1 MPVGPTVPAN
11 LTRGRMTDPGPV
23 IDRLFFSNLQGCW
36 DNVTDDPSDVWAGL
50 CGRKVRIRFSDDR
63 LRAGLTMAFRHA
75 LCEPSEHTD
84 LTILVGCGNTM
95 SLPDLP
101 VPGNAFGRRCE
112 LHTKP
117 GSGLTASFMLGPDI
131 LSILDHERSTALYWI
146 RNGTSLPAFEQAA
159 PFRHILHWYLRERGW
174 ILVHAAAIGRK
185 NRGVLICGKGGSGK
199 STLAAATWGQSGWQF
214 AGDDY
219 CAVSMQS
226 PHQAFPIYPTAKLT
240 TQSMS
245 MLGLTPTGKSVKDEE
260 KTVWMAQ
267 THCPHQ
273 IPKQLTVCALVIPVP
288 SGETKPPVQSSPA
301 TAMRHLVISTLYQ
314 MPFAGTEDHRR
325 LTALVRKL
333 PAWEMPVKEGHPRS
347 AVPFLSEL
355 LSSTGEA
362 SP

>member
-1 MPVGPTVPAN
+1 MPVGPAVPAN
-11 LTRGRMTDPGPV
+11 LTRGRMTDARNP
-23 IDRLFFSNLQGCW
+23 IDRSFFRDLQGCW
-36 DNVTDDPSDVWAGL
+36 KAVTDHPSDVMIAL
-50 CGRKVRIRFSDDR
+50 CGQTVRIRFSDDR

-95 SLPDLP
+95 SLPDRP

-199 STLAAATWGQSGWQF
+199 STLAAATWRQSGWQF

-219 CAVSMQS
+219 CAVSTRA
-226 PHQAFPIYPTAKLT
+226 PHQIFPVYPTAKLT
-240 TQSMS
+240 VPTMRMLSLQQSRS
-245 MLGLTPTGKSVKDEE
+245 TVFDGE
-260 KTVWMAQ
+260 KAVWMAHD
-267 THCPHQ
+267 HCPER
-273 IPKQLTVCALVIPVP
+273 IPEYLKPVGLIIPSRTREP
-288 SGETKPPVQSSPA
+288 APPTRLSPA
-301 TAMRHLVISTLYQ
+301 VAARHLVISTLYQ
-314 MPFAGTEDHRR
+314 MPFANTADHQELAE
-325 LTALVRKL
+325 LTRTL
-333 PAWEMPVKEGHPRS
+333 PAWQMPVPEGQPRS
-347 AVPFLSEL
+347 ALSGLDSLFHQMER
-355 LSSTGEA
+355 TE
-362 SP
+362 P